1 MNENVLLSKWTEK
14 LLSAIFMI
22 SKIFSTSLANSAKPF
37 WIALLKMKFGIQFKS
52 NMLHLM
58 GIFTFSV
65 LDQKYPFWVY
75 KICCFKWNLVPRLI
89 RISWIRC
96 WLSRFVWSNNTLFG
110 QIWFKKWKDA
120 SFLKFSDQNIL
131 YSRKLLIFSQKKA
144 FPIFQTKWDKTSKK
158 IFIFQ
163 KRNFL
168 MFQETS
174 YFSGTNLP
182 SSKNKNNSL
191 LKKVSYISG
200 KLNFSDPSLKNF
212 LYFSWNEENPRSS
225 HCSFWSLDKKTSRTF
240 HGYNFYFKW
249 HNCIRNRGSGKF

>member
-1 MNENVLLSKWTEK
+1 MDWKTFKCDIYDKQDFFYLFGK
-14 LLSAIFMI
+14 
-22 SKIFSTSLANSAKPF
+22 FSQTFLNC
-37 WIALLKMKFGIQFKS
+37 LLKMKFGIQFKS

-65 LDQKYPFWVY
+65 LDQKYPFWAY
-75 KICCFKWNLVPRLI
+75 KICCFKCNLV
-89 RISWIRC
+89 RC

>member
-1 MNENVLLSKWTEK
+1 MDWKTFKCDIYDKQDFFYLFGK
-14 LLSAIFMI
+14 
-22 SKIFSTSLANSAKPF
+22 FSQTFLNC
-37 WIALLKMKFGIQFKS
+37 LLKMKFGIQFKS

-65 LDQKYPFWVY
+65 LDQKYPFWAY

-212 LYFSWNEENPRSS
+212 LYFSWSEEIPVLAIVR
-225 HCSFWSLDKKTSRTF
+225 FGALIKKLLEHFTAIIF
-240 HGYNFYFKW
+240 ILND
-249 HNCIRNRGSGKF
+249 IIV

>member
-1 MNENVLLSKWTEK
+1 MENVLFSKWTEK

-65 LDQKYPFWVY
+65 LDQKYPFWAY

-120 SFLKFSDQNIL
+120 SFLKFSDQNVL
-131 YSRKLLIFSQKKA
+131 YSRNFLYFLKRKLFLYFKRNEIKPRKKSFYFRNGTFLCFRKLLIFQELTYQARK
-144 FPIFQTKWDKTSKK
+144 TK
-158 IFIFQ
+158 
-163 KRNFL
+163 
-168 MFQETS
+168 
-174 YFSGTNLP
+174 
-182 SSKNKNNSL
+182 
-191 LKKVSYISG
+191 
-200 KLNFSDPSLKNF
+200 
-212 LYFSWNEENPRSS
+212 
-225 HCSFWSLDKKTSRTF
+225 RT
-240 HGYNFYFKW
+240 H
-249 HNCIRNRGSGKF
+249 S